1 MSSWFSYLRHSF
13 SAKYSSREKKLKLR
27 SQSAMSEDFKRAKS
41 RKNRKK

>member
-1 MSSWFSYLRHSF
+1 MTYWFSYLLHSF

-27 SQSAMSEDFKRAKS
+27 SKSAMSEEFKRAKS

>member
-1 MSSWFSYLRHSF
+1 MAHWFSYLLHSF

-27 SQSAMSEDFKRAKS
+27 SKSAMSEEFKRAKS